1 MKLKELDE
9 LNELEKISPSL
20 VKFKT
25 LDSVEYKGK
34 NYPIRS
40 VTIGPDD
47 PSVPTLGLFG
57 GVHGLEKVGS
67 QVIVAYFASLFE
79 QLKWDK
85 DLLRRFEDFRIVS
98 IPIVNPVGM
107 ARFSRS
113 NGNDVDLMRNAPV
126 DADPKHTFPLVS
138 GHRISPVLPWYR
150 GEGLEKESQV
160 LFQFVKE
167 EMFPSNASIA
177 LDIHSGFGTKDQ
189 LWYPYAKTKEPFARI
204 AEVKRLMGL
213 LDSTYPYHIY
223 KIEGQAENYLANGDL
238 WDYFF
243 DIHQQDYKQDEHL
256 FIPLT
261 LELGSWNW
269 IKKNPKQFFSKLG
282 LFHPIK
288 EHRHARTMRRH
299 LLLLNF
305 LMRATK
311 NHTVWR

>member
-1 MKLKELDE
+1 
-9 LNELEKISPSL
+9 
-20 VKFKT
+20 
-25 LDSVEYKGK
+25 
-34 NYPIRS
+34 
-40 VTIGPDD
+40 
-47 PSVPTLGLFG
+47 
-57 GVHGLEKVGS
+57 
-67 QVIVAYFASLFE
+67 
-79 QLKWDK
+79 
-85 DLLRRFEDFRIVS
+85 
-98 IPIVNPVGM
+98 
-107 ARFSRS
+107 
-113 NGNDVDLMRNAPV
+113 MRNAPV

-138 GHRISPVLPWYR
+138 GHRISPMLPWYR
-150 GEGLEKESQV
+150 GIGLEKESQV
-160 LFQFVKE
+160 LLQFVKE

>member
-1 MKLKELDE
+1 MRLKELDE
-9 LNELEKISPSL
+9 LNELEKISPPL

-34 NYPIRS
+34 SYPIRS
-40 VTIGPDD
+40 VTIGSENPNA
-47 PSVPTLGLFG
+47 PTLGLFG

-113 NGNDVDLMRNAPV
+113 NGNGVDLMRNAPV

-138 GHRISPVLPWYR
+138 GHKLGPILPWYR
-150 GEGLEKESQV
+150 GTILEKESQV
-160 LFQFVKE
+160 LLDFVQE
-167 EMFPSNASIA
+167 EMFPSKASVA

-189 LWYPYAKTKEPFARI
+189 LWYPYAKTKEPFARLD
-204 AEVKRLMGL
+204 ETKRLMDL
-213 LDSTYPYHIY
+213 LETTYPYHIY
-223 KIEGQAENYLANGDL
+223 KIEGQAENYLAHGDL

-243 DIHQQDYKQDEHL
+243 DIHQEKHDQNESL

-311 NHTVWR
+311 NHKVWR